1 MSTLPVPELERQQKL
16 VDELNIQAYDE
27 RYNNTQLA
35 LQLAQD
41 ALKKAEALHYAE
53 GKAWALRNIGIAQ
66 AITGEYEEAEK
77 NFLEALSLFEQ
88 LESTRGLGLTLANLG
103 TVYQQMNRMDRAV
116 EHLLRSLRY
125 LQLVPDLAF
134 FYGQALANLGSLFGE
149 LEQFSLA
156 REYHEKAIQIYE
168 GLQAHRGMLFSLISL
183 GGFAQMTQDYG
194 MGEQYL
200 ARALD
205 IASELGEEDLVAR
218 VLLAQAQ
225 LQNEMGRH
233 EEALSL
239 LDRAEKLSQTIQ
251 NESLQLHVY
260 AAMMEAQLALE
271 ILDRAQ
277 ESAQRIEALRQKI
290 QSGIIDYFFPELQ
303 ARLAEKLGDYR
314 SAYEWYKQ
322 YTQNRFKVQRSI
334 NQNFLSTIDRILR
347 EDILGARREAAA
359 DLTVA
364 RRIQE
369 VLLHGAPELKAIFPE
384 SVYWLQPKGSVSG
397 DFIWVGRGKEGAQI
411 LVAVDASGAGVSAA
425 MLSTIAHT
433 LLYEII
439 TVRGVTDPGRILSQ
453 MHKSLLDLLYPTA
466 KSSSPELENMQ
477 AEGFQVGVC
486 TVFPTLG
493 EVHYAGAV
501 LPLWVYNPVLGWE
514 QLSADKRLVGQKLEG
529 EDRAPR
535 LYTNTIIPV
544 EKQWVLAF
552 LTDGWER
559 QVRASDGKRYGRS
572 ALREFLAN
580 HPPKNLSEWLETFKQ
595 EFDNWRGGAGL
606 TDDGLLVAVRL

>member
-1 MSTLPVPELERQQKL
+1 MSTLPASELERQQKL
-16 VDELNIQAYDE
+16 VDALNTQAYDE

-41 ALKKAEALHYAE
+41 ALKKAEALHYEE
-53 GKAWALRNIGIAQ
+53 GTAWALRNIGIAQ
-66 AITGEYEEAEK
+66 AIIGNYEESEK
-77 NFLEALSLFEQ
+77 NFLDALKIFER
-88 LESTRGLGLTLANLG
+88 LENTRGLGLTLANLG
-103 TVYQQMNRMDRAV
+103 TVYQQMNRMDGAV
-116 EHLLRSLRY
+116 EYLLRSLRY

-156 REYHEKAIQIYE
+156 REYHEQAVQIYE
-168 GLQAHRGMLFSLISL
+168 SVQSPRGMLFSLISL
-183 GGFAQMTQDYG
+183 GGFAQMTQDYA
-194 MGEQYL
+194 MGERYL

-225 LQNEMGRH
+225 LYNEMGRH
-233 EEALSL
+233 EEALQL
-239 LDRAEKLSQTIQ
+239 LDQAEKLISAIQ
-251 NESLQLHVY
+251 NESLRLYVY
-260 AAMMEAQLALE
+260 AAMMEAQLALNLLE
-271 ILDRAQ
+271 GAQ
-277 ESAQRIEALRQKI
+277 ESAQRIEDLRQKI
-290 QSGIIDYFFPELQ
+290 HSGVIDYFFPELQ

-347 EDILGARREAAA
+347 EDILGAQREAAT
-359 DLTVA
+359 DLMVA
-364 RRIQE
+364 HRIQE
-369 VLLHGAPELKAIFPE
+369 VLLHGEAELKATFPE
-384 SVYWLQPKGSVSG
+384 SVYWLQPKGIVSG

-466 KSSSPELENMQ
+466 KSASPELENMQ

-486 TVFPTLG
+486 TVFAGLG

-514 QLSADKRLVGQKLEG
+514 QLNPDKRLVGQKLEG
-529 EDRAPR
+529 EDRSPR
-535 LYTNTIIPV
+535 LYTSTIIPV
-544 EKQWVLAF
+544 EKQWILAF

-559 QVRASDGKRYGRS
+559 QVRASDGKRYGRA
-572 ALREFLAN
+572 ALREFLAT
-580 HPPKNLSEWLETFKQ
+580 HPPKNLSEWLNVLQ
-595 EFDNWRGGAGL
+595 REFESWRGGASM